1 MTDERREPAT
11 AETTAANEPPSL
23 MKRLR
28 ASPITFALA
37 AINVAVFVLVEQ
49 VGSSMDTGTLLRFGA
64 VERTHVLSGEIW
76 RVLTPMFLHIGLQHL
91 AWNTYASFG
100 FCTLVESV
108 VGKARFLAIYLVS
121 GIAGAA
127 ASAIVWSTVG
137 AGASGAMY
145 GVVGAMFALR
155 YRVLGSAVAL
165 VSDRWARGVAG
176 QIAIWTVIGLVALR
190 VDHAAHFGGLVFGA
204 LAGLAATS
212 RRRVLPWGVLLA
224 SLGALVA
231 AAARPAMVPD
241 EETAGR
247 AAEFAYLWAGGDSDA
262 PKAPKGFLPNAA
274 RAVRL
279 AELACRAPAGRACL
293 EIARHLAASQEAAL
307 TRPGREMLARSC
319 AAGLAEACAAERGS
333 GLREPARVE

>member
-1 MTDERREPAT
+1 MTDERSEPETAT
-11 AETTAANEPPSL
+11 ATATEPPGL
-23 MKRLR
+23 MRRLR
-28 ASPITFALA
+28 TSPVTFALA
-37 AINVAVFVLVEQ
+37 IINVAVFVAVEQ

-64 VERTHVLSGEIW
+64 GERTHVLSGELW

-100 FCTLVESV
+100 FCTLVESI

-121 GIAGAA
+121 GVAGAA
-127 ASAIVWSTVG
+127 ASAIVWNTVG

-165 VSDRWARGVAG
+165 VSDRWARGVVG
-176 QIAIWTVIGLVALR
+176 QIAIWTVIGLVALS

-224 SLGALVA
+224 SIGALVA
-231 AAARPAMVPD
+231 AAAHPGMVPD
-241 EETAGR
+241 EATAER
-247 AAEFAYLWAGGDSDA
+247 AAQFAFLWSRGEVGEPA
-262 PKAPKGFLPNAA
+262 APKGFTKDVP
-274 RAVRL
+274 RALRL
-279 AELACRAPAGRACL
+279 AELACRAPSGRACL
-293 EIARHLAASQEAAL
+293 EVAQHLAACADGVLAAH
-307 TRPGREMLARSC
+307 GRDMLKRSC
-319 AAGLAEACAAERGS
+319 SAGRAEACAEEHAPGS
-333 GLREPARVE
+333 GTIP

>member
-1 MTDERREPAT
+1 MTDERREPAM
-11 AETTAANEPPSL
+11 AEATAANQPPAL
-23 MKRLR
+23 MQRLR

-37 AINVAVFVLVEQ
+37 AINVAVFVAVEQ

-64 VERTHVLSGEIW
+64 VERTHVLSGELW

-121 GIAGAA
+121 GVAGAA
-127 ASAIVWSTVG
+127 ASAVVWSTVG

-165 VSDRWARGVAG
+165 VSDRWARGVVG

-231 AAARPAMVPD
+231 AAARPGMVPD
-241 EETAGR
+241 EATAGR
-247 AAEFAYLWAGGDSDA
+247 AAEFAYLWAGGEGGEGDA
-262 PKAPKGFLPNAA
+262 SGAPKGFLKNTP

-279 AELACRAPAGRACL
+279 AELTCRAPSGAACL
-293 EIARHLAASQEAAL
+293 EIARHLAASSDASLAG
-307 TRPGREMLARSC
+307 PGRELQARSC
-319 AAGLAEACAAERGS
+319 SAGRVEACAGS
-333 GLREPARVE
+333 RDP